1 MGSRYLPFVDT
12 MKAAG
17 MALIVYGHVAAGTWA
32 HATPPVY
39 AKQIGVAFFVFLT
52 GFTLSRERRTSGRT
66 VYNRYFEILFFGVV
80 TAVVMSAIGVLLWGD
95 PNESNYMPL
104 VLGVNVFM
112 NDFPPNPTTWYIGT
126 YLHILLLWVAIRR
139 VELAPWMI
147 AAGWLL
153 ELGLRATVMQTQGLF
168 VAYMFLPNWLTVF
181 LIGLMFGRQEIG
193 LRPAR
198 GLDQDGGQR
207 PRVAAVLALLG
218 VAVGWPLLAGVVSW
232 ELTFPFMTIAGVSPW
247 ASAFLVSL
255 GVSFV
260 YLSYTLATY
269 YVALGIPAFALT
281 QFIARNTIVVFIAH
295 MPVYYLLEYL
305 LLPLVPN
312 YAVRVTIEFLV
323 CLPVLALFS
332 EYVRRVIRLNVLRD
346 QIAAR
351 FEQLVGSRMATSSLN

>member
-39 AKQIGVAFFVFLT
+39 GKQIGVAFFVFLT
-52 GFTLSRERRTSGRT
+52 GFTLSRERRSSART

-80 TAVVMSAIGVLLWGD
+80 AAVVMSAIGVWLWGD

-104 VLGVNVFM
+104 VLGSNVLM

-126 YLHILLLWVAIRR
+126 YLHILVLWVAIRR

-153 ELGLRATVMQTQGLF
+153 ELGLRATLMQTQGLF

-181 LIGLMFGRQEIG
+181 LIGMLFGRHEIG
-193 LRPAR
+193 LRPAHGR
-198 GLDQDGGQR
+198 DEESR
-207 PRVAAVLALLG
+207 PRAAAMVALLG
-218 VAVGWPLLAGVVSW
+218 VVVGWPLLASLVNW
-232 ELTFPFMTIAGVSPW
+232 ELTFPFMTIAGVNPV
-247 ASAFLVSL
+247 ASALLVSL

-260 YLSYTLATY
+260 YLAYTLTTY
-269 YVALGIPAFALT
+269 YVALGIPAFAVT

-295 MPVYYLLEYL
+295 MPVYYALEYFL
-305 LLPLVPN
+305 VPLVPN
-312 YAVRVTIEFLV
+312 YGIRVTIEFLV
-323 CLPVLALFS
+323 CLPVLAVFS
-332 EYVRRVIRLNVLRD
+332 EYLRRLIRPDILRQQLAD
-346 QIAAR
+346 R
-351 FEQLVGSRMATSSLN
+351 FEPVVRSRMATSSLP